1 MNRLRLEASIVE
13 IGTLRYTPAGLPVID
28 VTLAHAGTAEE
39 AGVARQVEFSLP
51 AVAIGP
57 LSAKVMALGLEK
69 PAQWAGFLAKK
80 HRNSRTLVFHITALQ
95 AFEKD
100 C

>member
-1 MNRLRLEASIVE
+1 MNRLRLEASIAE

-28 VTLAHAGTAEE
+28 VTLTHEGTVEE
-39 AGVARQVEFSLP
+39 AGVPRQTEFSIP

-57 LSAKVMALGLEK
+57 ISAKVTALGLGR

-95 AFEKD
+95 EFEKD